1 MELAGIPIW
10 IWGAFLGFVAIV
22 MALDL
27 GVFHKSAHEVKTKE
41 ALKWSAVWMSLAVI
55 FSVIVFT
62 QWHVINPTSK
72 YSSTDAGI
80 AFISGYLVEWAL
92 SVDNLFVF
100 LLVFGYFQI
109 PAKHQHRVLFWG
121 ILGALIFRAL
131 FIATGSVLLD
141 KFHWTMILFGAFLVF
156 TGIKMLSSHGKQ
168 MDPSKNPFVN
178 LVQKFVPITKEF
190 HGQRF
195 FTRIDKKLWA
205 TPLFLALIMI
215 EFTDIIFAIDSV
227 PAIFAITNEPF
238 IVFTSNVFAILGLRS
253 LYFALAGLMQMFTYL
268 HYGLSAILMF
278 VGSKML
284 YGFLEKD
291 VWPSLPSIP
300 VWLSLPVIIGTL
312 GISIIASLRLHKDAP
327 IQKPHNVEEPVP
339 EASA

>member
-1 MELAGIPIW
+1 
-10 IWGAFLGFVAIV
+10 

-41 ALKWSAVWMSLAVI
+41 ALRWSAVWMALAVA
-55 FSVIVFT
+55 FSVIIFT
-62 QWHVINPTSK
+62 QWDVINPTSK

-109 PAKHQHRVLFWG
+109 PAKYQHRVLFWG
-121 ILGALIFRAL
+121 ILGALFFRAV
-131 FIATGSVLLD
+131 FIAAGSVLLD

-156 TGIKMLSSHGKQ
+156 TGIKMLTSHGKK
-168 MDPSKNPFVN
+168 MDPSKNP
-178 LVQKFVPITKEF
+178 LVSLVSKFVPITKEF

-205 TPLFLALIMI
+205 TPLFLALVII

-227 PAIFAITNEPF
+227 PAIFAITREPF

-284 YGFLEKD
+284 YGFFEKD

-300 VWLSLPVIIGTL
+300 VWLSLPVIIGML
-312 GISIIASLRLHKDAP
+312 GISIFASLRLHKEPADPTTDVVEDP
-327 IQKPHNVEEPVP
+327 ILEVP
-339 EASA
+339 A

>member
-10 IWGAFLGFVAIV
+10 IWGSFLGFVAIV

-41 ALKWSAVWMSLAVI
+41 ALRWSAVWMALAVA
-55 FSVIVFT
+55 FSVIIFT
-62 QWHVINPTSK
+62 QWDVINPTSK

-109 PAKHQHRVLFWG
+109 PAKYQHRVLFWG
-121 ILGALIFRAL
+121 ILGALFFRAV
-131 FIATGSVLLD
+131 FIAAGSVLLD

-156 TGIKMLSSHGKQ
+156 TGIKMLTSHGKK
-168 MDPSKNPFVN
+168 MDPSKNP
-178 LVQKFVPITKEF
+178 LVSLVSKFVPITKEF

-205 TPLFLALIMI
+205 TPLFLALVII

-227 PAIFAITNEPF
+227 PAIFAITREPF

-284 YGFLEKD
+284 YGFFEKD

-300 VWLSLPVIIGTL
+300 VWLSLPVIIGML
-312 GISIIASLRLHKDAP
+312 GISIFASLRLHKEPADPTTDVVEDP
-327 IQKPHNVEEPVP
+327 ILEVP
-339 EASA
+339 A

>member
-1 MELAGIPIW
+1 
-10 IWGAFLGFVAIV
+10 

-41 ALKWSAVWMSLAVI
+41 ALRWSAVWMALAVA
-55 FSVIVFT
+55 FSVIIFT
-62 QWHVINPTSK
+62 QWDVINPTSK

-109 PAKHQHRVLFWG
+109 PAKYQHRVLFWG
-121 ILGALIFRAL
+121 ILGALFFRAV
-131 FIATGSVLLD
+131 FIAAGSVLLD

-156 TGIKMLSSHGKQ
+156 TGIKMLTSHGKK
-168 MDPSKNPFVN
+168 MDPSKNP
-178 LVQKFVPITKEF
+178 LVSLVSKFVPITKEF

-205 TPLFLALIMI
+205 TPLFLALVII

-227 PAIFAITNEPF
+227 PAIFAITREPF

-284 YGFLEKD
+284 YGFFEKD

-300 VWLSLPVIIGTL
+300 VWLSLPVIIGML
-312 GISIIASLRLHKDAP
+312 GISIFASLRLHKEPADPTTDVVEDP
-327 IQKPHNVEEPVP
+327 ILEVP
-339 EASA
+339 T

>member
-1 MELAGIPIW
+1 LELAGIPIW
-10 IWGAFLGFVAIV
+10 IWGSFLGFVAIV

-41 ALKWSAVWMSLAVI
+41 ALRWSAVWMALAVA
-55 FSVIVFT
+55 FSVIIFT
-62 QWHVINPTSK
+62 QWDVINPGSK
-72 YSSTDAGI
+72 YSNTDAGI

-109 PAKHQHRVLFWG
+109 PAKYQHRVLFWG
-121 ILGALIFRAL
+121 ILGALFFRAV
-131 FIATGSVLLD
+131 FIAAGSVLLD

-156 TGIKMLSSHGKQ
+156 TGIKMLTSHGKK
-168 MDPSKNPFVN
+168 MDPSKNP
-178 LVQKFVPITKEF
+178 LVGLVSKFVPITKEF
-190 HGQRF
+190 HGQKF
-195 FTRIDKKLWA
+195 FTRIGKKLWA
-205 TPLFLALIMI
+205 TPLFLALIII

-227 PAIFAITNEPF
+227 PAIFAITREPF

-300 VWLSLPVIIGTL
+300 VWLSLPVIIGML
-312 GISIIASLRLHKDAP
+312 GISIFASLRLHKEPADPKTDVVDDP
-327 IQKPHNVEEPVP
+327 ILEVP
-339 EASA
+339 A